1 MLPTDTRILN
11 DAEAVAA
18 EACRLI
24 AEAAREAIS
33 ERGVFR
39 LVLAGGNTPR
49 RAYELLAETLA
60 ENTQD
65 WGAWEIFWGDER
77 CLPADH
83 PERNS
88 RMAQDAWL
96 AGVSI
101 PPTQI
106 HPIPAE
112 LGAMAAAA
120 AYAETLREKLP
131 FDLVLL
137 GMGED
142 GHTASLF
149 PGRAMA
155 SGLTSGL
162 TIAEHDAPKP
172 PAERVSLNYSALRDC
187 RRQLI
192 LVSGAEKKSAIGAW
206 RAGGDSPI
214 SRAAKGEATLLLD
227 QASSD

>member
-1 MLPTDTRILN
+1 MLPADTRILN
-11 DAEAVAA
+11 DAEAVAT

-24 AEAAREAIS
+24 VEAAREAIN
-33 ERGVFR
+33 ERGNFR
-39 LVLAGGNTPR
+39 LVLAGGSTPR

-60 ENTQD
+60 DTTQD

-77 CLPADH
+77 CLPPDH

-96 AGVSI
+96 VRVPI
-101 PPTQI
+101 PPRQI

-112 LGAMAAAA
+112 LGAVAAAS
-120 AYAETLREKLP
+120 AYAQTLREKLP

-149 PGRAMA
+149 PGHTHE
-155 SGLTSGL
+155 SGLTQ
-162 TIAEHDAPKP
+162 AVHDAPKP
-172 PAERVSLNYSALRDC
+172 PAERVSLTCSALRDC

-192 LVSGAEKKSAIGAW
+192 LVTGSGKKSAIGAW
-206 RAGGDSPI
+206 RAGGDLPI
-214 SRAAKGEATLLLD
+214 TRAAIEDATLLVD
-227 QASSD
+227 QASFD